1 MSNSLISTKQG
12 RLIGTKLCF
21 LINPDSILKTMIS
34 EFMLD
39 SIFANVVFQSVLSI
53 DIVAKLLELWS
64 GVRFRIMDVTMC
76 YELRV
81 FSISTNTSVKSYNPK
96 SFLLHK
102 VFLKLNTLANELE
115 TFKISFEC
123 VLVMYYAYFLL

>member
-64 GVRFRIMDVTMC
+64 GVRFRIMDDPIC
-76 YELRV
+76 CELRRI
-81 FSISTNTSVKSYNPK
+81 SIATRISM
-96 SFLLHK
+96 
-102 VFLKLNTLANELE
+102 
-115 TFKISFEC
+115 KI
-123 VLVMYYAYFLL
+123 